1 VPRIL
6 VGLVKTRTN
15 KNATD
20 SDIKAEIDAL
30 CAEIEAGIP
39 CFA

>member
-1 VPRIL
+1 MLRIL
-6 VGLVKTRTN
+6 VGLIKTRKN

-20 SDIKAEIDAL
+20 SDIKVEIEAL